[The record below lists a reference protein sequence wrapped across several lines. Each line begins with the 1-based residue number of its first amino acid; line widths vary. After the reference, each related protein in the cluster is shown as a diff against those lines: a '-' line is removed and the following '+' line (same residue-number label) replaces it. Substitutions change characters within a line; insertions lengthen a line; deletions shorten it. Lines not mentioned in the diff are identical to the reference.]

1 MSRLVLLVFTKVGF
15 KGSAICRFLSDVSY
29 PSSVHH
35 PKRAGKCEGR
45 DFESLEAVTGVT

>member
-29 PSSVHH
+29 HLPFITQ
-35 PKRAGKCEGR
+35 REQENEGR